1 MISAPNV
8 ILNKSRG
15 PMDLRAARRASMGR
29 GRRWEG
35 RTARGEAGPRG
46 EEEEKEEGKEEGPA
60 SLCCHRRR
68 PPAGRGHSRRDRAA
82 ASRIRFRR
90 LRRAVPPPPAP
101 LSSRPLS
108 PPAPRGADGTR
119 SAGRATGEIHPFE
132 NVFGETLGLCF
143 HPFPERAESDGNFHS
158 R

>member
-1 MISAPNV
+1 
-8 ILNKSRG
+8 
-15 PMDLRAARRASMGR
+15 MGR

-68 PPAGRGHSRRDRAA
+68 PPAGRGHSRRDCAA

-119 SAGRATGEIHPFE
+119 SAGRAVRRCPGAARSGPVGGGRGVAPFP
-132 NVFGETLGLCF
+132 GLCR
-143 HPFPERAESDGNFHS
+143 RAAGALGGMAALS
-158 R
+158 RAGGAR